1 MECWVAG
8 GGGLSEGSPDP
19 WGVEGGEGW
28 RLGDE
33 RAAEGGDRAAE
44 SGDERGGGQT
54 AEPKVTIREGVQ
66 PSKRKG
72 GYERSQSDL
81 CEEQEQRREAREI
94 SEPAARV
101 RFEASPP
108 AYIITPPLLRGRE
121 RRSSESTNATQKK
134 QRTER

>member
-72 GYERSQSDL
+72 GYERSKATYAKSKSRGG
-81 CEEQEQRREAREI
+81 RRERSASRL
-94 SEPAARV
+94 PAFGSR
-101 RFEASPP
+101 
-108 AYIITPPLLRGRE
+108 PLPRL
-121 RRSSESTNATQKK
+121 T
-134 QRTER
+134 